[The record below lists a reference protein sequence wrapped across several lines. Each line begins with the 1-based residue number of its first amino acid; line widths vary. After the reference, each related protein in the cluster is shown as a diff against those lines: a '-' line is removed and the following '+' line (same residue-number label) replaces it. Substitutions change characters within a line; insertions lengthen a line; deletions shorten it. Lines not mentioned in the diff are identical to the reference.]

1 MSVLKIC
8 GNRRRQDIQ
17 YLNEFQ
23 PDFAGFILSGG
34 FGRSIVTGTF
44 YELKSYLAPGIR
56 TVGVFVNE
64 PLDEIVRCGYHDEL
78 DAIQL
83 HGNEDAAYIRSLRG
97 IFGGEIWK
105 AVRVRTPEDIAQA
118 DRLDVDALVLDS
130 FSAQSVG
137 GTGELAPWDIIVKN
151 RPVKP
156 FLLAGGIT
164 PENAAQAVA
173 EVLPWGVDC
182 SSGVE
187 TDKCKDKAKIRA
199 LTEAVKGGAA
209 RSFKSN

>member
-1 MSVLKIC
+1 MSTALKIC
-8 GNRRRQDIQ
+8 GNRRLEDIQ

-34 FGRSIVTGTF
+34 FGRSIVMGTF

-64 PLDEIVRCGYHDEL
+64 PLEEIVRCAYHEEL
-78 DAIQL
+78 DVIQL
-83 HGNEDAAYIRSLRG
+83 HGSEDAAYIRALREV
-97 IFGGEIWK
+97 FRGEIWK
-105 AVRVRTPEDIAQA
+105 AVRVQTADDIAAA
-118 DRLDVDALVLDS
+118 DALDVDKLVLDS

-137 GTGELAPWDIIVKN
+137 GTGTLAPWDIIAEH

-164 PENAAQAVA
+164 PENARQAIVD
-173 EVLPWGVDC
+173 VQPWGVDC

-187 TDKCKDKAKIRA
+187 TSKVKDPAKIRA
-199 LTEAVKGGAA
+199 LTEAVRGG
-209 RSFKSN
+209 NEHGI